1 VTIDFWPD
9 CGHHLLQA
17 DERGWL
23 QPTPAYL
30 AAWMVRPELALVGES
45 CRAEIA
51 LHEALRR
58 DPLRPVPARELAALQ
73 DADARENYG
82 HFLGLR
88 DALLQAGTLQGWLLQ
103 LWRQR
108 AIRVPP
114 LFIDLIVQA
123 VVRGLLDG
131 ENAFE
136 ARAGEL
142 LFRTQRISTHEGRR
156 LAGDRETLDLQRDTR
171 GFGDLGRLLAQ
182 AALPVRAQQMQVLQ
196 ADTAAAYW
204 AEASRPGGRHTF
216 LLDLTHEVRQELGHG
231 MSFQLTLAHS
241 GLKALATV
249 LERWVRQLLGVSV
262 HITPLQKVDDA
273 GWRWHLGLDAAPA
286 QPVPAGLRRCRR
298 DAPRCRRQAGLSGPD
313 GNDRASPAA
322 EAPEPAVESATGGLR
337 LALTLIKSSGLRPCR
352 WHDKHCYT
360 GSGQERVPNPTGA
373 GAAEGAEG
381 GQGATSNAQAKG
393 LTRSPHWR
401 EATRHTRAAHRR
413 GKACQPP
420 RAMGQ
425 C

>member
-1 VTIDFWPD
+1 MSIDFWPD
-9 CGHHLLQA
+9 CGHRLLQA

-30 AAWMVRPELALVGES
+30 AAWMARPELALVGES

-82 HFLGLR
+82 HFLALR

-103 LWRQR
+103 LWRQG

-131 ENAFE
+131 ESAFE

-142 LFRTQRISTHEGRR
+142 LFRTQRISMHEGRR
-156 LAGDRETLDLQRDTR
+156 LAGDRETLDLQRETS

-182 AALPVRAQQMQVLQ
+182 AALPVRTQQMQVLQ

-204 AEASRPGGRHTF
+204 AEASRTGGRHTF

-231 MSFQLTLAHS
+231 LSFQLTLAHS
-241 GLKALATV
+241 GLKALAAV
-249 LERWVRQLLGVSV
+249 LERWIRQLLGVSV

-273 GWRWHLGLDAAPA
+273 QWSWHLGLDAEASRLLDDLYQGQDVDPDRL
-286 QPVPAGLRRCRR
+286 QRL
-298 DAPRCRRQAGLSGPD
+298 LSLFRLD
-313 GNDRASPAA
+313 FDDAA
-322 EAPEPAVESATGGLR
+322 EMRPDVAGKPVYLGLMATTGQVLR
-337 LALTLIKSSGLRPCR
+337 LKPQNLLLNLPL
-352 WHDKHCYT
+352 
-360 GSGQERVPNPTGA
+360 
-373 GAAEGAEG
+373 AA
-381 GQGATSNAQAKG
+381 SV
-393 LTRSPHWR
+393 
-401 EATRHTRAAHRR
+401 
-413 GKACQPP
+413 
-420 RAMGQ
+420 
-425 C
+425 

>member
-1 VTIDFWPD
+1 MTFDFWPD

-30 AAWMVRPELALVGES
+30 AAWMARPELALVPES
-45 CRAEIA
+45 CRAEAA

-58 DPLRPVPARELAALQ
+58 DPMRPVPARELAALQ
-73 DADARENYG
+73 DADARDNYT
-82 HFLGLR
+82 HFISLR

-103 LWRQR
+103 QWRQGP
-108 AIRVPP
+108 IRVPP

-156 LAGDRETLDLQRDTR
+156 LAGDQETLDLQRETL

-204 AEASRPGGRHTF
+204 AEARRAGGRHNF

-231 MSFQLTLAHS
+231 LSFQLTLAHS
-241 GLKALATV
+241 GLKALARV
-249 LERWVRQLLGVSV
+249 LERWVRQLLGVAV

-273 GWRWHLGLDAAPA
+273 LWRWHLGLDAESSLLLDDLYRGQEVEPDRL
-286 QPVPAGLRRCRR
+286 QRL
-298 DAPRCRRQAGLSGPD
+298 LSLFRLD
-313 GNDRASPAA
+313 FDDAA
-322 EAPEPAVESATGGLR
+322 EMRPDVAGKPVYLGLMATTEQILR
-337 LALTLIKSSGLRPCR
+337 LKPQNLLLNLPL
-352 WHDKHCYT
+352 
-360 GSGQERVPNPTGA
+360 
-373 GAAEGAEG
+373 AA
-381 GQGATSNAQAKG
+381 SV
-393 LTRSPHWR
+393 
-401 EATRHTRAAHRR
+401 
-413 GKACQPP
+413 
-420 RAMGQ
+420 
-425 C
+425 